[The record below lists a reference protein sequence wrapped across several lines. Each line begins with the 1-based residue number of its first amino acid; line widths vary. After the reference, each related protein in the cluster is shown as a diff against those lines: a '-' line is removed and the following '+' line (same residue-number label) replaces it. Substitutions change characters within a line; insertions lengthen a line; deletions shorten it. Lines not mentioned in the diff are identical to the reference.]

1 MNADRPRTAPPRA
14 IAVPVV
20 DPVVDP
26 TDDGAD
32 ALAETALVARYLA
45 LFDRWSGGFDLG
57 DAAHLTA
64 LRDRIQRAV
73 DSTPL
78 TRLRLAVRGM
88 RSSTGA
94 LPADRLGAANALVD
108 AYLAER
114 GRDGG
119 RGFLVR
125 TNRD

>member
-57 DAAHLTA
+57 DAAHLAA
-64 LRDRIQRAV
+64 LRPRVQQAV
-73 DSTPL
+73 SSTPL
-78 TRLRLAVRGM
+78 TRLRLAVSGM
-88 RSSTGA
+88 RTGTGT
-94 LPADRLGAANALVD
+94 LPTDRTGLANALVD

-114 GRDGG
+114 GRNGG